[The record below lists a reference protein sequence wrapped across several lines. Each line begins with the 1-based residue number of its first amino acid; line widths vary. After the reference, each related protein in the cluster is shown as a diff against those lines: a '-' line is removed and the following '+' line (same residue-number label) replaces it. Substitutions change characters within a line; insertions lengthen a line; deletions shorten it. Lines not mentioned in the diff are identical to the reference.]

1 MLALRFNIARCLV
14 VTALATGLVAYE
26 FPQKI
31 DKDSLQRCP
40 IVEGYELPTGTSC
53 IDEDGNV
60 ITIGE
65 YNPLT
70 GISEGVA
77 SIVQAAEKALVF
89 VTVTR
94 VVQVRPR
101 VPDLFEHFFGGPRR
115 PYPHGE
121 QLEKRTVSASGF
133 FVDLDNGYIVTNAHV
148 VKDSKNIV
156 LTLANGEEYEGVV
169 TGADSNTDIAVLQ
182 VADQNFNRTGLDWLQ
197 LTDSTKLRTG
207 DFVVALGAPFGFKA
221 SVSFGIVS
229 GLRRGNLGGLTALG
243 NFIQTDAAINPG
255 NSGGPLL
262 DAKGQVIGVNSAIYS
277 VSGGYNGLS
286 FAVPSE
292 IVRKIAQQLIESGSF
307 ARGYLGIV
315 MQELAHGQREFF
327 KMKEG
332 EQGVIVVQVAKDGPA
347 AKAGLKVRDVI
358 LAIDGQKV
366 STPFELANAVGF
378 NPPGTTVEVTY
389 LRDGEQHQVK
399 VELGTAPNLPSSQEE
414 KQNANLWGL
423 TLEEIESEPAQDGST
438 TRGILVLNSDNI
450 KSDVRRGD
458 VIVAV
463 DNIEVQGLAWLESYL
478 KDKQEV
484 VLYLNRN
491 GQYLFVTLQ
500 KK

>member
-1 MLALRFNIARCLV
+1 MLALKLNIVSCLV
-14 VTALATGLVAYE
+14 MIALATGLVAYE
-26 FPQKI
+26 FPQKKSSFVQEVESQHQETVHSNFLI
-31 DKDSLQRCP
+31 DL
-40 IVEGYELPTGTSC
+40 
-53 IDEDGNV
+53 
-60 ITIGE
+60 
-65 YNPLT
+65 
-70 GISEGVA
+70 SERVSG
-77 SIVQAAEKALVF
+77 IVQTAEKALVF
-89 VTVTR
+89 VTVTY
-94 VVQVRPR
+94 VVQSKSR

-121 QLEKRTVSASGF
+121 QLEKRTSYASGF

-148 VKDSKNIV
+148 VKDSKNII

-182 VADQNFNRTGLDWLQ
+182 VADPDFSRAGLDWLQ

-262 DAKGQVIGVNSAIYS
+262 DARGQVIGVNSAIYT
-277 VSGGYNGLS
+277 VSGGYNGLG

-292 IVRKIAQQLIESGSF
+292 IVRKIAQQLIENGSF

-315 MQELAHGQREFF
+315 MQELAHGQRDFF
-327 KMKEG
+327 KMKAG

-347 AKAGLKVRDVI
+347 AKAGLQVRDVI
-358 LAIDGQKV
+358 VAIDGQKV

-378 NPPGTTVEVTY
+378 NSPGTVVEVTY
-389 LRDGEQHQVK
+389 LRDGEQQQVR
-399 VELGTAPNLPSSQEE
+399 VELGTAPNLPSSKEN
-414 KQNANLWGL
+414 KSASLWGL
-423 TLEEIESEPAQDGST
+423 TLGEIESQPAQDGTT

-491 GQYLFVTLQ
+491 GHYMFVTLQ

>member
-1 MLALRFNIARCLV
+1 MLALRLNTTRCLV
-14 VTALATGLVAYE
+14 VIALATGLVAYE

-31 DKDSLQRCP
+31 DKNSLRRCP
-40 IVEGYELPTGTSC
+40 TVEAIALPVGTNC

-60 ITIGE
+60 VTIGE
-65 YNPLT
+65 HNPLT
-70 GISEGVA
+70 HISEGVA
-77 SIVQAAEKALVF
+77 RIVQAAEKALVF

-115 PYPHGE
+115 PYPRGE
-121 QLEKRTVSASGF
+121 QREKRTVSASGF

-182 VADQNFNRTGLDWLQ
+182 VADQDFKRTGLDWLQ

-229 GLRRGNLGGLTALG
+229 GLRRGNLGGLTAMG

-262 DAKGQVIGVNSAIYS
+262 DARGQVIGVNSAIYS

-292 IVRKIAQQLIESGSF
+292 IVRKISQQLIENGSF
-307 ARGYLGIV
+307 ARGYLGVIV
-315 MQELAHGQREFF
+315 QELAYGQREFF

-332 EQGVIVVQVAKDGPA
+332 EQGVIVVQVAQDGPV
-347 AKAGLKVRDVI
+347 AKAGLKVGDVI
-358 LAIDGQKV
+358 IAIKGQKV

-378 NPPGTTVEVTY
+378 NFPGTTVEVAY

-399 VELGTAPNLPSSQEE
+399 VELGTAPSLPSSQEE
-414 KQNANLWGL
+414 KQNTNLWGL
-423 TLEEIESEPAQDGST
+423 TLEEIESQPAQDGTT

-463 DNIEVQGLAWLESYL
+463 DNVEVQGLAWLENYL

-491 GQYLFVTLQ
+491 RHYLFVTLQ